1 MSESKQQ
8 VDAAVIDVID
18 RRLAEAKAQLSDYDE
33 LKQKLAAYETK
44 ERNSALEKAGIVAI
58 DDFKKL
64 YDFDSVV
71 DDEQAQKLIE
81 QARTDRP
88 YLFVE
93 KKDKS
98 AATALEEA
106 YAKAK
111 RTGRRVD
118 ILAFQKL
125 KTLQQ

>member
-18 RRLAEAKAQLSDYDE
+18 RRLAEAKAQLSDYAE

-44 ERNSALEKAGIVAI
+44 ERNSVLEQAGIVAI
-58 DDFKKL
+58 EDFRKL
-64 YDFDSVV
+64 YDFDNVG

-88 YLFVE
+88 YLFGE
-93 KKDKS
+93 KKDES
-98 AATALEEA
+98 TTTALEA
-106 YAKAK
+106 AFAKAK
-111 RTGRRVD
+111 RTGRTAD
-118 ILAFQKL
+118 IVAYQKL
-125 KTLQQ
+125 KVEQQ